1 MNNIFIVF
9 LAIAAATVS
18 SNPLGDLKARQ
29 AKIATALGAVAP
41 PASLAAH
48 RRLVAEHG
56 EEHANKLKTSF
67 KDVVDERSY
76 HIKYAKQI
84 STLRQLGFAAEEL
97 PQVEAH
103 GLTSEFSS
111 SNKKMHEMI
120 MNVKKALKAAKKKAA
135 TTTTTASNTNTDT
148 TDTTATTETTDTT
161 SDKPSGPRYLRE
173 ISPGIHEV
181 AIDGGG
187 SLPEHHRNELDRK
200 LAGTAGD
207 ISNSKL
213 LGTCTEVSNGH
224 VYDAYTSS
232 TLWGMDADGTNHCT
246 CETIKE
252 AGTETIAT
260 TISSAEIKFPARYCA
275 CKENAKMFSFT
286 TYKCTK
292 YPALAPSSK
301 CTIDTT
307 SFPKTI
313 RCDYVLVIG
322 TDAFQSTTTLSTQF
336 SVGYGATGKK
346 TDLVAELSAGLYTSP
361 MPTPCPIVEMTTL
374 GFPDVAA
381 EMFGKSVENIE
392 MVFCNMLHYIATKAA
407 KLDDSMDMGQTVFG
421 KAGGKDEALFMFLC
435 FLKSYLLN

>member
-1 MNNIFIVF
+1 MNNIFIVI
-9 LAIAAATVS
+9 LAIAAAATAS

-213 LGTCTEVSNGH
+213 LGTCKEVSDGH
-224 VYDAYTSS
+224 VYDATG
-232 TLWGMDADGTNHCT
+232 GMTGQSVFGMLEDGDQHCT
-246 CETIKE
+246 CGAIKE
-252 AGTETIAT
+252 AGGVERK
-260 TISSAEIKFPARYCA
+260 IKFPARYCE
-275 CKENAKMFSFT
+275 CTEKTNMFSFT
-286 TYKCTK
+286 TYTCTK

-322 TDAFQSTTTLSTQF
+322 TDAFQSATTLSAQF

-361 MPTPCPIVEMTTL
+361 LPTPCPIVEMTTL
-374 GFPDVAA
+374 GFPDVAV

-407 KLDDSMDMGQTVFG
+407 TDPSMDMGQTVFG
-421 KAGGKDEALFMFLC
+421 KAGGKIEILFLVFSNLIC
-435 FLKSYLLN
+435 FN